1 MKLKKNKEAVL
12 VIPDLQVPYEHKD
25 ALEFVKAVDEIFGAE
40 QVVCIGDEVDQMAL
54 SRFDP
59 DPEGDGA
66 GPELRK
72 ALKKMKAWYKAFPEV
87 KVCTSNHTGRVQKK
101 AFHAGIPEA
110 YMRPVNEWMEAP
122 KGWEWRDY
130 WDIEGV
136 RYEHGDNQG
145 GMYAARNLAIRN
157 RKSTVIGHHHSHGAV
172 FYIAND
178 DEMIFG
184 MNAGCLID
192 INAIAFKYAR
202 GSAFKPTLGCG
213 IVQQG
218 VPYFIPMILN
228 GRGRWCG
235 EVIV

>member
-1 MKLKKNKEAVL
+1 MKLRRGTDRVL
-12 VIPDLQVPYEHKD
+12 VIPDLQIPYEHKD
-25 ALEFVKAVDEIFGAE
+25 ALAFCSAVAEEFGCTK
-40 QVVCIGDEVDQMAL
+40 VVCIGDEVDQTAL

-59 DPEGDGA
+59 DPEADGA

-72 ALKKMKAWYKAFPEV
+72 SIRKLRAWYETFPEV
-87 KVCTSNHTGRVQKK
+87 AVCTSNHTGRVQKK
-101 AFHAGIPEA
+101 AFAAGIPEA
-110 YMRPVNEWMEAP
+110 YMRPVNEWLEAP
-122 KGWEWRDY
+122 EGWDWQDSHTI
-130 WDIEGV
+130 DGV

-157 RKSTVIGHHHSHGAV
+157 RASTVIGHHHSHGAV

-192 INAIAFKYAR
+192 INSLAFKYAR

-213 IVQQG
+213 VVLEG
-218 VPYFIPMILN
+218 VPYFIPMLQTR
-228 GRGRWCG
+228 RGRWTG
-235 EVIV
+235 EIV

>member
-1 MKLKKNKEAVL
+1 MKLKTNDDVVL

-25 ALEFVKAVDEIFGAE
+25 ALPFIKAVAEAYLPTEI
-40 QVVCIGDEVDQMAL
+40 VCIGDEVDQMAL

-59 DPEGDGA
+59 DPEADGA

-72 ALKKMKAWYKAFPEV
+72 AIKKMRKWYEAFPV
-87 KVCTSNHTGRVQKK
+87 MKVCTSNHTGRVQKK
-101 AFHAGIPEA
+101 AFFAGIPEA
-110 YMRPVNEWMEAP
+110 YMRSVNEWMEAP
-122 KGWEWRDY
+122 EGWEWQDY
-130 WDIEGV
+130 WTIGGV

-157 RKSTVIGHHHSHGAV
+157 RASTVIGHHHSHGAV

-184 MNAGCLID
+184 LNSGCLID
-192 INAIAFKYAR
+192 IDAIAFKYAR

-213 IVQQG
+213 VVVYG
-218 VPYFIPMILN
+218 VPYFIPMIQN
-228 GRGRWCG
+228 ARGRWIG
-235 EVIV
+235 EIL

>member
-1 MKLKKNKEAVL
+1 MRLNKGKKVVL
-12 VIPDLQVPYEHKD
+12 VIPDLQIPYEHKD
-25 ALEFVKAVDEIFGAE
+25 ALSFMRYVSDAFAPDE
-40 QVVCIGDEVDQMAL
+40 VVCIGDEVDQMAL

-59 DPEGDGA
+59 DPEADGA

-72 ALKKMKAWYKAFPEV
+72 AINKLKKWYEVFPHV

-110 YMRPVNEWMEAP
+110 YMRPIREWMEAP
-122 KGWEWRDY
+122 EGWEWRDN
-130 WDIEGV
+130 WEIDGV

-157 RKSTVIGHHHSHGAV
+157 RQSTVIGHHHSHGAV
-172 FYIAND
+172 FYVAND
-178 DEMIFG
+178 NEMIFG
-184 MNAGCLID
+184 LNSGCLID

-213 IVQQG
+213 VIVEG
-218 VPYFIPMILN
+218 VPYFIPMMLKAN
-228 GRGRWCG
+228 GRWTG
-235 EVIV
+235 EIHV

>member
-1 MKLKKNKEAVL
+1 MILTKGSKVTL

-25 ALEFVKAVDEIFGAE
+25 ALAFVDAVAEVFAPDE
-40 QVVCIGDEVDQMAL
+40 VVCIGDEVDQMAL

-59 DPEGDGA
+59 DPDGDGA

-72 ALKKMKAWYKAFPEV
+72 AIKKMQGWYRKFPDV

-110 YMRPVNEWMEAP
+110 YMRDVNEWMEAP
-122 KGWEWRDY
+122 EGWEWRDS
-130 WDIEGV
+130 WEIDGV

-157 RKSTVIGHHHSHGAV
+157 RQSTVIGHHHSHGAV
-172 FYIAND
+172 FFIAND
-178 DEMIFG
+178 DETIFG
-184 MNAGCLID
+184 MNTGCLID
-192 INAIAFKYAR
+192 IDAIAFKYAR

-213 IVQQG
+213 VVQYG
-218 VPYFIPMILN
+218 VPLFVPMLLKKN
-228 GRGRWCG
+228 KRWIG